1 LIFRPAQ
8 QIFPKS
14 ANDSSIMASLI
25 RRAAAA
31 GCASSTSSSSP
42 LLTAC
47 RLPSTAA
54 ASSSSSFFS
63 TTSSSFA
70 AAAYFS
76 SARAE
81 PVRVKR
87 AVSVV
92 LRQQLDTLGHAGE
105 EVKVAPGHAR
115 NYLVPHG
122 LAVYATVANKAAH
135 KVVLA
140 PEEAAAKAD
149 ERARNRV
156 RTRIEAVSLR
166 FQRATRDGAQLY
178 GGVSAADIV
187 EGLETTPLAN
197 LRIRPANVKIGGDE
211 KGAITAVGWHT
222 VEVEPARS
230 FAGLWCQLKVE
241 VVSS

>member
-1 LIFRPAQ
+1 
-8 QIFPKS
+8 
-14 ANDSSIMASLI
+14 MASII

-54 ASSSSSFFS
+54 ASSSSSSSFLFS
-63 TTSSSFA
+63 TTSS
-70 AAAYFS
+70 AYFS

-140 PEEAAAKAD
+140 PEEAAAKAE

-230 FAGLWCQLKVE
+230 GFAGLWCRLKVE